1 MPDSRKSYGRENVKD
16 DRAAGLGKRVA
27 VKKYGSYQQQ
37 GTDGEGRRKCSQITI
52 HEKIWQIIF
61 VGGESMGAILMLL
74 FLLYVGYRK

>member
-1 MPDSRKSYGRENVKD
+1 MPGMWHRIG
-16 DRAAGLGKRVA
+16 GLRW
-27 VKKYGSYQQQ
+27 KK